1 MNVLINKKDEIIM
14 QLVHYFVTY
23 EDYSPMV
30 VNGVKDEIW
39 LQNQSGPYKIIRIN
53 SNYIHNKE
61 QYDYD
66 LLKIDNITKQVKR
79 KTLAWRMNVL
89 NILLDVNDNV
99 KLENSKNIAS
109 VKLKNTKNIKEENI
123 ISKYPDINDK
133 ILLESGLDLM
143 IDVTNDI
150 NDKTEKENKVYESIF
165 KPKKIVITNILIF
178 INVLMFFVVF
188 AASKANITA
197 GALVSFGALYAPL
210 VKNGEIFRLITT
222 GFLHGGVLH
231 LLFNMYALYLIGT
244 QLEGFIGKN
253 NFLIIYF
260 YSLISASLMSM
271 IINPYTVSVG
281 ASGAIF
287 GLLGSLLYFGYQ
299 YRLYLGSVMKT
310 QIIPVIVINLI
321 FGFTMSGIDNAA
333 HIGGLIGG
341 ALIAMALGVQQKED
355 KELKLNG
362 LVVSIIYI
370 AFLVYIAL
378 FK

>member
-1 MNVLINKKDEIIM
+1 
-14 QLVHYFVTY
+14 
-23 EDYSPMV
+23 
-30 VNGVKDEIW
+30 
-39 LQNQSGPYKIIRIN
+39 
-53 SNYIHNKE
+53 
-61 QYDYD
+61 
-66 LLKIDNITKQVKR
+66 
-79 KTLAWRMNVL
+79 MNVL
-89 NILLDVNDNV
+89 NILLDVNFNV

-197 GALVSFGALYAPL
+197 GALVSFGALYAQL

-222 GFLHGGVLH
+222 GFLLGGVLH

-244 QLEGFIGKN
+244 QLEGFIGKK
-253 NFLIIYF
+253 NFLIIYL
-260 YSLISASLMSM
+260 YSLFSASLMSM

-362 LVVSIIYI
+362 LVGSIIYI
-370 AFLVYIAL
+370 AVLVYIAL